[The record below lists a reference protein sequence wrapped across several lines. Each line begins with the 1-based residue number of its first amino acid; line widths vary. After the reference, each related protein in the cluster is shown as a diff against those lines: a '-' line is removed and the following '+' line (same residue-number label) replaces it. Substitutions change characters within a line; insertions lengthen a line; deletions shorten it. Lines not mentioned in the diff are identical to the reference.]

1 MTLPTEKLFDRQKF
15 AEILGNILV
24 CLIPSDISIM
34 LLSYR
39 PFNRQNGM
47 DDSTGDLKVHHVQWN
62 RDWNH

>member
-39 PFNRQNGM
+39 PFNRQSRM
-47 DDSTGDLKVHHVQWN
+47 DDSTGDLKAHHVQWN